1 MTITT
6 TNELN
11 SSNQSDQSS
20 TLSVITRKLGHDL
33 DEIRVRSLD
42 HLESKL
48 DNNLVS
54 EDDLAV
60 SRDLFVKLLELLNN
74 SIASSS
80 PSPAMCR
87 QIARVLLKLMQ
98 WSSTSK
104 TLLLLNGVDIIDKVS
119 IYSINEKVQV

>member
-54 EDDLAV
+54 EDDLSV

-74 SIASSS
+74 STASSS
-80 PSPAMCR
+80 SSPAMCR
-87 QIARVLLKLMQ
+87 QIARVLLKLMR
-98 WSSTSK
+98 WTSTSK

-119 IYSINEKVQV
+119 I